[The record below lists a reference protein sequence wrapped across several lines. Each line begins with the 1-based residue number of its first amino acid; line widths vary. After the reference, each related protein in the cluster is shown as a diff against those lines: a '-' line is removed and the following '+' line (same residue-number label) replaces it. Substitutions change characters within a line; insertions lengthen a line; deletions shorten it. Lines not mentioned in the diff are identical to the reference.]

1 MTYLLIAIVFILFI
15 VLSVQLVRVGEL
27 LSRIKGQD
35 PNEVTDKDNNTQGI
49 LFLVVGFGFIA
60 FVLLLCFGDFKII
73 KTNTKSCF

>member
-35 PNEVTDKDNNTQGI
+35 PNEVTDKDNNTQ
-49 LFLVVGFGFIA
+49 A
-60 FVLLLCFGDFKII
+60 FCF
-73 KTNTKSCF
+73 